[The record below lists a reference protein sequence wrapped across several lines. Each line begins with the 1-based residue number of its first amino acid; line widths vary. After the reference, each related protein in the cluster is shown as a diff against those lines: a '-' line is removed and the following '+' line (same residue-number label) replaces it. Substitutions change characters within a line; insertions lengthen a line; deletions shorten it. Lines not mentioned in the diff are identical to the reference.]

1 MTVKSSISLTD
12 DQFAFAKSMVETGQ
26 YSSLSA
32 VLQNGI
38 EMLRQRETD
47 DILERKALRA
57 LIEQRVQDNGVSAN
71 AFDKKLSSMIEKK
84 RQALGLDS

>member
-38 EMLRQRETD
+38 EMLRQREAD

-57 LIEQRVQDNGVSAN
+57 LIEQRVQDNGVSAK
-71 AFDKKLSSMIEKK
+71 AFDKNLSTMIAKK